1 MNVYEIITDRIL
13 TSLSNGVVPWRKPWH
28 TETPK
33 NLISGK
39 GYRGVNVLL
48 LEAAPYE
55 SRYWVTFN
63 QARNLGGSVRKGE
76 RGTPVVFWK
85 ITEEKDAKGKAE
97 KSFLLRYY
105 TVFNVS
111 QCDGVQAP
119 PTVQRPAFDPIE
131 ACEAIVQGF
140 QGKPRI
146 THGGGRAFYS
156 PVEDLIQIPARETF
170 HSAPEYYSTL
180 FHELGHST
188 GAHDRLARKTV
199 TDPISYAS
207 HSYSFE
213 ELIAEC
219 TAAFLCSQGGIAA
232 STIDN
237 SAAYIA
243 SWSKVLRA
251 DPRMVIQASA
261 QAAKAADLILGK
273 LASERE
279 EQAAAAE

>member
-1 MNVYEIITDRIL
+1 MANVYEIITDRIL
-13 TSLSNGVVPWRKPWH
+13 DSLSKGVVPWRKPWH

-33 NLISGK
+33 NLVSGK

-63 QARNLGGSVRKGE
+63 PGPVISGAGVRKGE

-85 ITEEKDAKGKAE
+85 ITEEKDAKGRPTRAS
-97 KSFLLRYY
+97 SFATTDRIQRQPVRWCASSPAL
-105 TVFNVS
+105 
-111 QCDGVQAP
+111 
-119 PTVQRPAFDPIE
+119 QRPAFGSIPHRGMWRLSF
-131 ACEAIVQGF
+131 QGF
-140 QGKPRI
+140 MESPASP
-146 THGGGRAFYS
+146 TGRPCNFYS
-156 PVEDLIQIPARETF
+156 PVEDLIQIPACETF

-232 STIDN
+232 STLDN

-251 DPRMVIQASA
+251 D
-261 QAAKAADLILGK
+261 L
-273 LASERE
+273 LARSSRRPLRR
-279 EQAAAAE
+279 QRPPI